1 VLVAWKYRP
10 RNSLIESLDPRAR
23 WITSFLILAS
33 VTQFWDIRFLLFFL
47 AIPVAQFFLSRL
59 TWKETRRAWLFVFL
73 FVVVI
78 TGVNALIIG
87 RGGASAIKDLEPHV
101 LWEKTWRVPLVG
113 WPITIDITVEKISFG
128 LSQIV
133 RMFSLASLFFVIPW
147 TMDPRKYGVT
157 FRGMGIPYRI
167 AFSMDLAFRL
177 VPTLARDFRVT
188 VDSQQARGYE
198 LDRLEGGIIT
208 QIRRLAPILVPVVMN
223 AIIGGE
229 DIANAMDLRSF
240 GITERTW
247 IHKLHYRRRDYTLMA
262 FGLILL
268 IASTVITKVYGL
280 GDLWI
285 PQWFIALAP

>member
-47 AIPVAQFFLSRL
+47 TIPVAQFFLSRL
-59 TWKETRRAWLFVFL
+59 TWKETRRAWFFVFL

-113 WPITIDITVEKISFG
+113 WPITIDITVEKISFS

-157 FRGMGIPYRI
+157 FRGMGIPYRF

-198 LDRLEGGIIT
+198 LERLEGGIIT

-247 IHKLHYRRRDYTLMA
+247 IHKLQYRRRDYTLLA

-280 GDLWI
+280 GGLWI
-285 PQWFIALAP
+285 PEWFIALAP

>member
-1 VLVAWKYRP
+1 
-10 RNSLIESLDPRAR
+10 
-23 WITSFLILAS
+23 
-33 VTQFWDIRFLLFFL
+33 
-47 AIPVAQFFLSRL
+47 
-59 TWKETRRAWLFVFL
+59 
-73 FVVVI
+73 VVVI
-78 TGVNALIIG
+78 TGINALIIG
-87 RGGASAIKDLEPHV
+87 RGGASAIRDLEPHV

-113 WPITIDITVEKISFG
+113 WPITIDFTVEKISFG

-133 RMFSLASLFFVIPW
+133 RMFSLAALFFVIPW

-198 LDRLEGGIIT
+198 VERVEGGIIA

-240 GITERTW
+240 GIMERTW
-247 IHKLHYRRRDYTLMA
+247 IHKLHYQRRDYMLLA

-280 GDLWI
+280 GSLWI